1 MSTKKQRVVNGK
13 TWLSMPEA
21 ARQIGTTTTVIKRLM
36 GEGVLDYDQ
45 VAANGKILIPLES
58 VVKYRLKKLDKP
70 EG

>member
-1 MSTKKQRVVNGK
+1 MSTIKQRVVNGK
-13 TWLSMPEA
+13 TLLSMPEA

-45 VAANGKILIPLES
+45 VTANGKILIPLES
-58 VVKYRLKKLDKP
+58 VVKYRLEKLDKP